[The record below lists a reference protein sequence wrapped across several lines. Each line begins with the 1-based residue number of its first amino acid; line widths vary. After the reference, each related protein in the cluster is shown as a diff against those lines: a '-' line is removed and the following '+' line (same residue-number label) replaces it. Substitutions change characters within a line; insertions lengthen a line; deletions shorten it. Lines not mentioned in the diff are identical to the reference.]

1 MVKISSNSIMRLIND
16 IKMWHKTMN
25 NNKNKQNNSK
35 NKNQFLIF
43 IINNKY
49 LINKTP
55 KLTVCE

>member
-1 MVKISSNSIMRLIND
+1 MRHIND
-16 IKMWHKTMN
+16 IKMCNKTMN
-25 NNKNKQNNSK
+25 NNKNKYNNSK

>member
-1 MVKISSNSIMRLIND
+1 MVKVSSNSIMRLINN

-43 IINNKY
+43 ITNNKY

>member
-1 MVKISSNSIMRLIND
+1 MVKVSSNNIMRLINN

-43 IINNKY
+43 ITNNKY

>member
-1 MVKISSNSIMRLIND
+1 MVKVSSNNIIRLINN

-43 IINNKY
+43 ITNNKY

>member
-1 MVKISSNSIMRLIND
+1 MIKVSSNSIMRLIND

>member
-1 MVKISSNSIMRLIND
+1 MVKVTSNNIMRLIND

>member
-1 MVKISSNSIMRLIND
+1 MRLIND
-16 IKMWHKTMN
+16 IKMWHKTRN

-43 IINNKY
+43 ITNNKY

>member
-1 MVKISSNSIMRLIND
+1 MIKVSSNSIKRLIND
-16 IKMWHKTMN
+16 IKMCNKTIN
-25 NNKNKQNNSK
+25 NNKNKYNNSK

-43 IINNKY
+43 ITNNKY

>member
-1 MVKISSNSIMRLIND
+1 MVKVSSNSIMRLIND

>member
-1 MVKISSNSIMRLIND
+1 MVKVSSNSIMRLIND

-43 IINNKY
+43 ITNNKY